1 MNHHPTPL
9 QAALFAA
16 LCAASLAARGGFVS
30 DFIDE
35 AKEGA
40 NVTPAGILES
50 ESLTTMTGGGF
61 VYHAKRRDFTPFSI
75 SPPSLKAGCGGI
87 DLFLGAFSIPS
98 REEFVSFL
106 RSVGTALPGLAFQ
119 LALQTMAPDLN
130 EMVGRYADLIRS
142 YTNRYSDS
150 CQAAQSLLED
160 TGAATH
166 IARVVQAAK
175 NSLRSEGEAADQSEA
190 DRLVRDNGA
199 KAVASAPE
207 RRDSQ
212 GNILDAPQIN
222 LTWALLGSG
231 NFARGSTALK
241 ETMMTMLGTT
251 IFRESGSGADK
262 VLAAREIAGVDLL
275 PVLFDEEQ
283 SAGAVVRLACDETRK
298 CLAPKTEAMGEA
310 SLVAQMQAAAAHY
323 LGAIESRNAALV
335 TDDELVL
342 LSALSSVPLLRVLN
356 LASLSRYRG
365 IAADLVSA
373 YVRAAAYEAITTALE
388 GLNRDVRQALQASPG
403 SSVTLEHQKHA
414 EKLLARIGEIDA
426 QLARR
431 RDSVMQSM
439 IRAGAMIEQIEH
451 VERSL
456 KGNAALALERLMP
469 SASGLAGK

>member
-1 MNHHPTPL
+1 MNHHRTPL

-212 GNILDAPQIN
+212 GNVLDAPQIN

-298 CLAPKTEAMGEA
+298 CLAPKTEAMG
-310 SLVAQMQAAAAHY
+310 
-323 LGAIESRNAALV
+323 GAIESRNAALV

-365 IAADLVSA
+365 IAADLVGA

-431 RDSVMQSM
+431 RDTVMQSM

-469 SASGLAGK
+469 SGGGLTGK